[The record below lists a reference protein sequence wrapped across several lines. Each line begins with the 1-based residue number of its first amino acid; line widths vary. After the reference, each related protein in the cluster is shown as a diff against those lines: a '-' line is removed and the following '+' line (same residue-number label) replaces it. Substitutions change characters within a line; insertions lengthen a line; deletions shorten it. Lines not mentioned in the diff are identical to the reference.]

1 MTADGEYKQ
10 LDWLQ
15 RGDFIFLGFIIKLR
29 TEMNIVCV
37 TR

>member
-15 RGDFIFLGFIIKLR
+15 RGDFISLGFIIKLR
-29 TEMNIVCV
+29 TEMNII
-37 TR
+37 